1 MSLNLPSN
9 IYKRTHYTNRI
20 LPFVGQQILKVFT
33 GQRRVGKSYLLYQL
47 INIIK
52 ERDANALIIYIN
64 KEDLAFSS
72 LKNAEDLYEYVL
84 KEKDET
90 KKNYLFVDEIQDI
103 KDFHLALRSLLLL
116 PYLDIYCTGSNAH
129 MLSGDL
135 AGTLSGR
142 YIEIVVHSLSF
153 TEFTKFH
160 QLDNSHNTLDKYLK
174 YGGLPYLIH
183 LPLEDDIVF
192 EYLKNIYTT
201 IIYRDIINR
210 YGLRNV
216 TFLEHLV
223 LFLASQTGSLFSSK
237 KISDFLKSQQIKI
250 APNQVQSYIAY
261 LTSAFLFHQVRRYD
275 IMGKRIFEIGEKYY
289 FENLGIR
296 HALWG
301 YRLEDRGKIIENAV
315 YNHLIFQGYHVK
327 VGILGDMEIDFVAEK
342 QGEIKYIQV
351 ALSLIEEKTLER
363 EFGNLKKIKDN
374 YPKLVVTLDAYS
386 GNTHEGI
393 ITKSLLQF
401 LTE

>member
-1 MSLNLPSN
+1 MELLLPNN
-9 IYKRTHYTNRI
+9 IHKRQQYTNRV
-20 LPFVGQQILKVFT
+20 LPFIGQQILKVFT

-47 INIIK
+47 INIVK
-52 ERDANALIIYIN
+52 EKDSEGVIIYIN
-64 KEDLAFSS
+64 KEDLAFSHI
-72 LKNAEDLYEYVL
+72 KTAEDLHKYVL
-84 KEKDET
+84 KLSDAT

-103 KDFHLALRSLLLL
+103 ADFHIALRSLLLL

-142 YIEIVVHSLSF
+142 YIEIVVHSLSYQ
-153 TEFTKFH
+153 EFLLFH
-160 QLDNSHNTLDKYLK
+160 GLTASPTTLDKYLK

-183 LPLEDDIVF
+183 LPLEDEVVF

-201 IIYRDIINR
+201 IVYRDIINR
-210 YGLRNV
+210 YGLRNIV
-216 TFLEHLV
+216 FLEQLV

-237 KISDFLKSQQIKI
+237 KISDYLKSQQVNI
-250 APNQVQSYIAY
+250 APNQVQTYIAY
-261 LTSAFLFHQVRRYD
+261 LTSAFLFHQVKRYD
-275 IMGKRIFEIGEKYY
+275 IIGKRIFEVGEKYY

-315 YNHLIFQGYHVK
+315 YNHLISQGYKVK
-327 VGILGDMEIDFVAEK
+327 IGILGDREIDFVAEK

-351 ALSLIEEKTLER
+351 ALSLSEEKTLQR
-363 EFGNLKKIKDN
+363 EFGNLNKIKDN
-374 YPKLVVTLDAYS
+374 YPKLVVTLDDYS
-386 GNTHEGI
+386 GNTYEGI
-393 ITKSLLQF
+393 MTRSLLQF